1 MQEKS
6 WSKFDESVPALVLSA
21 NSQGREISL
30 HLQILFFILIGMIK
44 EIIGKKNGLSVLFG

>member
-21 NSQGREISL
+21 NSQGREITL